1 MSISRKIDSVLIFT
15 RHLTRMPCLWGY
27 LDDLVSLC
35 EKATKMAF
43 SLEETPCSS
52 TGFFTAPL
60 QRHSG
65 EGCDPSPLRRPAF
78 FGLCALLARL
88 LIF

>member
-1 MSISRKIDSVLIFT
+1 LSISRKIDSVLIFT

-43 SLEETPCSS
+43 SLEETPCES
-52 TGFFTAPL
+52 TGFFSIEYVWFKDCG
-60 QRHSG
+60 QRRDP
-65 EGCDPSPLRRPAF
+65 EGTPSVQRS
-78 FGLCALLARL
+78 
-88 LIF
+88 